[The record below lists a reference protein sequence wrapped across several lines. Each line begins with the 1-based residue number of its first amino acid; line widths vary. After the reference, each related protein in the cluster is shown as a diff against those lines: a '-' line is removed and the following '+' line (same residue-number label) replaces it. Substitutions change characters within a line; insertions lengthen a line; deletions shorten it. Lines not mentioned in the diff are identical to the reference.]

1 MRKER
6 IHNIGKKQLVSGI
19 LMAVLLYFIFHAI
32 YGNRGIVA
40 YFQLHQNIDISEKEL
55 EQLRAE
61 RLEIEHKV
69 KSLKPESLDRDMLD
83 EQARKGLGVAGEKE
97 QAFVPEKLVEET
109 SEQVE

>member
-1 MRKER
+1 MKKEKASS
-6 IHNIGKKQLVSGI
+6 IGKRQLISGI

-40 YFQLHQNIDISEKEL
+40 YFKLNQSVTNAEKEL
-55 EQLRAE
+55 DELRAE

-69 KSLKPESLDRDMLD
+69 KSLKSESLDRDMLD

-97 QAFVPEKLVEET
+97 QAFIPEKLLEEKTEPVE
-109 SEQVE
+109 

>member
-1 MRKER
+1 MRKEKTPT
-6 IHNIGKKQLVSGI
+6 IGKRQLVSGI
-19 LMAVLLYFIFHAI
+19 LMAVLLYFIFHAM

-40 YFQLHQNIDISEKEL
+40 YFKLSQSIETSEKEL
-55 EQLRAE
+55 ELLRAE

-97 QAFVPEKLVEET
+97 QAFVPEKLIEEKT
-109 SEQVE
+109 EPME